1 MRRGV
6 LCLVA
11 MLLGVE
17 LYAQEPRGADI
28 EFTTNVVEL
37 GELSRSDDKSY
48 VRLSFLNTGDVP
60 LVVTEVRTSCSCTTI
75 KYGRKPIAPGEQGVL
90 NITVDPSKAPV
101 GNFYRVLQVYST
113 AISGVKNITLKAEIK
128 DGD

>member
-1 MRRGV
+1 MRRSV

-60 LVVTEVRTSCSCTTI
+60 LVITEVRTSCSCTTI
-75 KYGRKPIAPGEQGVL
+75 KHDRKPIPAGEQGVL

>member
-6 LCLVA
+6 ICLVA

-75 KYGRKPIAPGEQGVL
+75 KHDRKPIAPGEQGVL

>member
-11 MLLGVE
+11 MLLGVG

-75 KYGRKPIAPGEQGVL
+75 KQDRKPIAPGEQGVL
-90 NITVDPSKAPV
+90 NITIDPSKAPV

>member
-11 MLLGVE
+11 MLLGVG

-75 KYGRKPIAPGEQGVL
+75 KHDRKLIAPGEQGVL

>member
-11 MLLGVE
+11 MLLGVG

-28 EFTTNVVEL
+28 EFTTNVVDL
-37 GELSRSDDKSY
+37 GELSRNDDKSY

-75 KYGRKPIAPGEQGVL
+75 KHDRKPIAPGEQGVL

>member
-11 MLLGVE
+11 MLLGVG

-37 GELSRSDDKSY
+37 GELSHSDDKSY

-75 KYGRKPIAPGEQGVL
+75 KHDRKPIAPGEQGVL

>member
-1 MRRGV
+1 M
-6 LCLVA
+6 A
-11 MLLGVE
+11 MLLGVG

-75 KYGRKPIAPGEQGVL
+75 KHDRKPIAPGEQGVL

>member
-28 EFTTNVVEL
+28 EITTNVVEL

-75 KYGRKPIAPGEQGVL
+75 KHDRKPIAPGEQGVL

>member
-1 MRRGV
+1 MRRRV

-11 MLLGVE
+11 MLLGVG

-75 KYGRKPIAPGEQGVL
+75 KHDRKPIAPCEQGVL

>member
-11 MLLGVE
+11 MLLGVG

-75 KYGRKPIAPGEQGVL
+75 KYDRKPIPAGEQGVL

>member
-6 LCLVA
+6 LCLVV

-75 KYGRKPIAPGEQGVL
+75 KHDRKPIAPGEQGVL

>member
-37 GELSRSDDKSY
+37 GELSRNDDKSY

-75 KYGRKPIAPGEQGVL
+75 KHDRKPIAPGEQGVL

>member
-75 KYGRKPIAPGEQGVL
+75 KYDRKPIPAGEQGVL